1 MTAHVLLH
9 EPDAALVAA
18 LAAAGVPALLAR
30 ILVLRG
36 IDSPQKAQKYLRP
49 VLADLPDPT
58 LLVGVTDAARVIAD
72 ALQNRT
78 KICVYGDYDADGI
91 SAAAL
96 LHDLFARLDCAVR
109 VFLPDRFRDGYGL
122 HHDRLQEL
130 CDEGMSLFISVDCGT
145 TSLREIQAV
154 RDRGRDFI
162 VCDHHAL
169 GPELPNATVLLNPQ
183 RSDCAYPDKSL
194 SAVGVALVLAQALRR
209 ELHARG
215 GAKPIEL
222 KSLIE
227 LAALG
232 TIADMSP
239 MHGVNRILCWHG
251 LRRLGQTQRPGV
263 RALAARNS
271 KTAELS
277 ADRVGFHLAPPIN
290 AAGRMADPQTAFEL
304 LVTQDA
310 ARALELAER
319 IDLDNNRRKDA
330 QTLAAVGALELARA
344 QPGRE
349 HGVVVADPAWHQGVV
364 GIVANKVKDE
374 LAVPTFVLAIG
385 ADGVARGSGRSIH
398 GYDLVDGLRAI
409 DAGGLF
415 QRFGGHAMAAGVTLL
430 ADRVDEFRKRLQ
442 ANVAQVLPLDARDRA
457 VRVDAVLTIAELEL
471 GIVDLLDQL
480 EPYGKGNEKPQFLLR
495 DVELHR
501 PTFVGKDAD
510 WCKATLL
517 APGPQPHWARQ
528 GVGAFC
534 ARSVVEGLS
543 DKAIVDAVVRLDR
556 NTFRGKTEL
565 QATIVLLQPSS
576 ASRKSVSTP
585 PSP

>member
-1 MTAHVLLH
+1 MTAHFELLQPDTEVL
-9 EPDAALVAA
+9 AALTD
-18 LAAAGVPALLAR
+18 AGVPALLAR
-30 ILVLRG
+30 ILALRG
-36 IDSPQKAQKYLRP
+36 IDTPHKADKYLKP
-49 VLADLPDPT
+49 LLADLPDPT
-58 LLVGVTDAARVIAD
+58 LLLGVTDAARLIAH
-72 ALQNRT
+72 AMASGA

-96 LHDLFARLDCAVR
+96 LNDLFRRLGHPVR

-130 CDEGMSLFISVDCGT
+130 CDEGITLFISVDCGT
-145 TSLREIQAV
+145 TSVREIQAV
-154 RDRGRDFI
+154 RDRGANFI

-169 GPELPNATVLLNPQ
+169 GPILPNATVLLNPQ
-183 RSDCAYPDKSL
+183 QTDCAYPDKSL

-209 ELHARG
+209 ELQNPA
-215 GAKPIEL
+215 IDL

-251 LRRLGQTQRPGV
+251 LRLLGQTQRPGV

-271 KTAELS
+271 KTADLS

-304 LVTQDA
+304 LVTQDN

-330 QTLAAVGALELARA
+330 QAIAVVGALAQAREQA
-344 QPGRE
+344 GRE
-349 HGVVVADPAWHQGVV
+349 HGVVVAGEDWHQGVV

-385 ADGVARGSGRSIH
+385 EDGVARGSGRSIP

-409 DAGGLF
+409 HADSLF
-415 QRFGGHAMAAGVTLL
+415 ERFGGHAMAAGVTLR
-430 ADRVDEFRKRLQ
+430 AERIDQFRDRLQ
-442 ANVAQVLPLDARDRA
+442 AHVAATLPLADRDRA
-457 VRVDAVLTIAELEL
+457 VRVDAELTVPELTL
-471 GIVDLLDQL
+471 AIVDLLDQL

-495 DVELHR
+495 NVELHR
-501 PTFVGKDAD
+501 PTVVGKDAD

-517 APGPQPHWARQ
+517 APGNQPAWARQ
-528 GVGAFC
+528 GVGTFC
-534 ARSVVEGLS
+534 ARAVVAGFS
-543 DKAIVDAVVRLDR
+543 DRDRVDAVVKLER
-556 NTFRGKTEL
+556 NQFRGKVEL
-565 QATIVLLQPSS
+565 QATIVALK
-576 ASRKSVSTP
+576 AVG
-585 PSP
+585 